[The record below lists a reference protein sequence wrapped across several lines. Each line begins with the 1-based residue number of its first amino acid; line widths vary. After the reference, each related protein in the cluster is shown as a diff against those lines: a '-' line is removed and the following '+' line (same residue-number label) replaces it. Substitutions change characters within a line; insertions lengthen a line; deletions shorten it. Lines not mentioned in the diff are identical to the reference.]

1 MKDEVSSS
9 FNPHL
14 HIVVTI
20 AEHVCDYVLKRVL
33 KLSDYRLQIFLVKDY
48 YLESLQLYETKSYLH
63 SLKNVFINM
72 CIRSLRLIW
81 RPGFKA
87 SDIFG

>member
-1 MKDEVSSS
+1 MSNFREMKDEVSSS
-9 FNPHL
+9 FNSHF

-20 AEHVCDYVLKRVL
+20 AEHICDYVLKRVL
-33 KLSDYRLQIFLVKDY
+33 KLSDYRLQIFLVKNY
-48 YLESLQLYETKSYLH
+48 YLESLQLYETK
-63 SLKNVFINM
+63 FANM